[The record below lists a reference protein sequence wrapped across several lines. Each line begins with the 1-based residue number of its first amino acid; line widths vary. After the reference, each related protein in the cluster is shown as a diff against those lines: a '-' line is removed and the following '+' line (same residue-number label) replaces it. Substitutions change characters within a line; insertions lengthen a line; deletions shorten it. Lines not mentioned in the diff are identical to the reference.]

1 MEASAEFIAQFTR
14 AQRQLLTFILSV
26 VWNPAEAEDVLQE
39 TNLVLWQ
46 KSGEFDP
53 ARPFLPWAIR
63 FAQLQTMAWLKKR
76 QRQRVFASEKLIAL
90 IADEVTA
97 ESRVLE
103 QRLGALADCLQKLR
117 PEQRA
122 LVAKR
127 YEPGGSVAA
136 LSAAAKATPKAMSER
151 LRRIRLGLLDC
162 IEQALAREAAT

>member
-14 AQRQLLTFILSV
+14 AQRYLHTFIISM
-26 VWNPAEAEDVLQE
+26 VWNPSEAEDVLQE

-76 QRQRVFASEKLIAL
+76 QRQRVFASERIMAL
-90 IADEVTA
+90 LADEVTA
-97 ESRVLE
+97 EPTVLE
-103 QRLGALADCLQKLR
+103 RRLLALGDCLQKLR

-127 YEPGGSVAA
+127 YEPGGSVTAM
-136 LSAAAKATPKAMSER
+136 AAAARATPGAISDR
-151 LRRIRLGLLDC
+151 LRRIRLSLQEC
-162 IEQALAREAAT
+162 IERALAREAAL